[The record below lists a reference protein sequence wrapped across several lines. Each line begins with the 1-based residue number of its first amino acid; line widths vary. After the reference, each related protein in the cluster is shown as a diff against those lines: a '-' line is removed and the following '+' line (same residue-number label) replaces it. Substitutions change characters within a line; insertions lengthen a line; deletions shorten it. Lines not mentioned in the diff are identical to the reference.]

1 LVRAAKRAVGA
12 FQRFAKGLRDDDD
25 AIRAGVTRPLS
36 HGPVEGQIT
45 RLKRLKRQMFGRAS
59 LVRLERRFVLAP
71 GREPGPGQ
79 RPLELSE
86 VQARPAAAEPPMPS
100 GSWWSIMLLGATNAG
115 REGLPSYM
123 RQRIAPLVSPNVT
136 KNGQEPNVG
145 LGRVLFSLT
154 VGTKMRCSRA
164 GRFIFSGRYSYQT
177 Y

>member
-115 REGLPSYM
+115 REGLPSSCG
-123 RQRIAPLVSPNVT
+123 RGLRPWFHPTSP
-136 KNGQEPNVG
+136 KMAK
-145 LGRVLFSLT
+145 SLMW
-154 VGTKMRCSRA
+154 VWA
-164 GRFIFSGRYSYQT
+164 GSYSH
-177 Y
+177 